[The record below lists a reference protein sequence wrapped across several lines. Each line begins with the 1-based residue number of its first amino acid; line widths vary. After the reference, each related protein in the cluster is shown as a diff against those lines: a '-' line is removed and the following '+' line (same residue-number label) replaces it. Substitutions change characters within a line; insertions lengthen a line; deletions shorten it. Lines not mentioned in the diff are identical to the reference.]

1 MTMNKLYILIPVIFL
16 FLSAFAFAML
26 NITIFQEKLSRRL
39 DRATGGSLK
48 TNETELVD
56 SWHSR
61 VFTAIGFGVARSG
74 ILSAKT
80 LQQLRHTLRI
90 AGIRSSK
97 SLGLFIGIKIV
108 LVLFLPIIIFLFGM
122 SFSFSKVFLCLTV
135 GGIAIIGLLLP
146 DLIINQ
152 RRKKFIKELE
162 AGLADTLDMMVICA
176 DAGLSLEAA
185 LARVAHEI
193 QETHKAVSDELTLT
207 TQEMRIGADVRDA
220 LIGIGARTGLGSLK
234 RLGSTLIQT
243 IQYGTPLT
251 QALRVLSAELR
262 QEQLTR
268 FEERAARLPV
278 LLTVPMI
285 VFILPCV
292 FLVVGGPA
300 ILKVMNAFTH
310 H

>member
-1 MTMNKLYILIPVIFL
+1 MINVFVILALVFLVISFIAFLMLNVILYEEKLYKR
-16 FLSAFAFAML
+16 L
-26 NITIFQEKLSRRL
+26 NR
-39 DRATGGSLK
+39 
-48 TNETELVD
+48 
-56 SWHSR
+56 
-61 VFTAIGFGVARSG
+61 AIGVAVKATETPAAESLPVRVIAAVGFAVARSG
-74 ILSAKT
+74 ILSANT

-90 AGIRSSK
+90 AGVRGPR
-97 SLGLFIGIKIV
+97 SLGLFVGTKLVLLTGLPILLFSTVSTFIPSEFFLIV
-108 LVLFLPIIIFLFGM
+108 LATTASV
-122 SFSFSKVFLCLTV
+122 
-135 GGIAIIGLLLP
+135 IGLLTP
-146 DLIINQ
+146 DFVINQ
-152 RRKKFIKELE
+152 RRRNFVNQIQN
-162 AGLADTLDMMVICA
+162 GLADTLDMMVICA

-193 QETHKAVSDELTLT
+193 GETHKAVSDELIIT

-220 LIGIGARTGLGSLK
+220 LTGLGARTGLGSLK

-285 VFILPCV
+285 IFILPCV

-300 ILKVMNAFTH
+300 ILKVMNAFAVH
-310 H
+310 

>member
-1 MTMNKLYILIPVIFL
+1 MLNLMFVLPVTFL
-16 FLSAFAFAML
+16 LLSCLAFATL
-26 NITIFQEKLSRRL
+26 NVVVYQEKLSRRL
-39 DRATGGSLK
+39 DRVTG
-48 TNETELVD
+48 TNVKPIEAAAAE
-56 SWHSR
+56 SWHLR
-61 VFTAIGFGVARSG
+61 VVAAIGFGVARSG

-90 AGIRSSK
+90 AGVRSARSLGMFVGVKLLLMIGLPILGAVIGMPLVSSK
-97 SLGLFIGIKIV
+97 PLLILIIG
-108 LVLFLPIIIFLFGM
+108 GM
-122 SFSFSKVFLCLTV
+122 AV
-135 GGIAIIGLLLP
+135 IGLLAP
-146 DLIINQ
+146 DFLINQ
-152 RRKKFIKELE
+152 RRKSFIKQLEL
-162 AGLADTLDMMVICA
+162 GLADTLDMMVICA
-176 DAGLSLEAA
+176 DSGLSLEAA

-193 QETHKAVSDELTLT
+193 RGTHKAVSDELTLT

-220 LIGIGARTGLGSLK
+220 LTGLGARTGLGSLK

-251 QALRVLSAELR
+251 QALRILSAELR

-300 ILKVMNAFTH
+300 VLKVMSAFANH
-310 H
+310 

>member
-1 MTMNKLYILIPVIFL
+1 MSEILLIFPAFCLLLSVI
-16 FLSAFAFAML
+16 AFVML
-26 NITIFQEKLSRRL
+26 NVVVHYEKLSKRL
-39 DRATGGSLK
+39 DRATGSSTKLSEIPTADLFYLK
-48 TNETELVD
+48 IVSTVG
-56 SWHSR
+56 
-61 VFTAIGFGVARSG
+61 FAIARSG

-90 AGIRSSK
+90 AGFRSAR
-97 SLGLFIGIKIV
+97 SLGVFVGTKLLLLVGVPIFIFSVEAPLSVSK
-108 LVLFLPIIIFLFGM
+108 LVVAV
-122 SFSFSKVFLCLTV
+122 SV
-135 GGIAIIGLLLP
+135 GGAAVVGLLAP
-146 DLIINQ
+146 DFFINQ
-152 RRKKFIKELE
+152 RRRIFIKQLE

-176 DAGLSLEAA
+176 DAGLSLEAT

-193 QETHKAVSDELTLT
+193 QETHKAVSDELIIT

-220 LIGIGARTGLGSLK
+220 LTSLGSRTGLGSLK

-268 FEERAARLPV
+268 FEDRAARLPV

-300 ILKVMNAFTH
+300 ILNVMSAFTH
-310 H
+310 R